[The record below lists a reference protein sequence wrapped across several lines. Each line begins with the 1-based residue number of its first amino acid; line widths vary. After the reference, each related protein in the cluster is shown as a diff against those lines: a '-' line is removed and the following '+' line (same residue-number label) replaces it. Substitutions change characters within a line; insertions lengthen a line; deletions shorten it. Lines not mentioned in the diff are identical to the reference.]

1 MGAVS
6 ADGRGIRRLRSGPRG
21 EEGSVPPPRP
31 VLSIPV
37 HLRVTGL
44 QRVTHLF
51 QRVPLS
57 PVIQPLPTPQHT
69 WCSGWTVRA
78 RSSALRRLSPCNM
91 KSLSFALVLCK
102 VKIRG
107 LNLGWW
113 GEILM
118 YNYLK
123 QSITCTPIR
132 ILPPQSA

>member
-6 ADGRGIRRLRSGPRG
+6 EDGRGIRRLRSGPRG

-44 QRVTHLF
+44 QRVIHLF

-91 KSLSFALVLCK
+91 KSLKLCFGPVQSEDK
-102 VKIRG
+102 RLKPGTV
-107 LNLGWW
+107 
-113 GEILM
+113 GE
-118 YNYLK
+118 K
-123 QSITCTPIR
+123 F
-132 ILPPQSA
+132 